1 MRRSEARREG
11 EVMAIA
17 TRLVQGEELDPER
30 GSSTSSDFEEG
41 LRQKVVGQGEALRAI
56 VDLYQV
62 FCARLNPS
70 RRPVGNH
77 LFLGPT
83 GSEKF
88 TC

>member
-1 MRRSEARREG
+1 
-11 EVMAIA
+11 MAVA
-17 TRLVQGEELDPER
+17 TRSVQGEELDPER

-41 LRQKVVGQGEALRAI
+41 LRQKVVRQGDALRAI

-62 FCARLNPS
+62 FCACLNPP
-70 RRPVGNH
+70 RRPVGNL

-83 GSEKF
+83 GSGKF